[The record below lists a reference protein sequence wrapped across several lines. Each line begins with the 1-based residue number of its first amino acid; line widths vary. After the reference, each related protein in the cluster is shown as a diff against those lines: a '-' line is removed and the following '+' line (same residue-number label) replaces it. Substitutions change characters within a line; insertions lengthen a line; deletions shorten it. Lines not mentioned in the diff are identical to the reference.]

1 MFQGCLHY
9 CIQQRRYHVSLIVV
23 VRSELLRLYFL
34 IVLLE
39 MTILGR
45 QILQL
50 QNVQTNAQPYPSPD
64 TSVCK
69 MKGLLKSRKA
79 RIGGVTRCCRS

>member
-39 MTILGR
+39 MTILGG

-64 TSVCK
+64 TSACK

>member
-50 QNVQTNAQPYPSPD
+50 
-64 TSVCK
+64 
-69 MKGLLKSRKA
+69 
-79 RIGGVTRCCRS
+79 